1 MANVKEVEWQG
12 GIYSIAD
19 EVARG
24 EAQQARSLA
33 NTAQASADTAQTSA
47 DNAKTAAGNAQI
59 TANAAQTTA
68 NAAQAAADGAQ
79 TSANNA
85 QSAIDSLSNLIFR
98 YTAKTARDNFSVKA
112 NAPYSFTM
120 PEDGIVCVYFLRQ
133 IGGYSLYLKR
143 NGESVSVVGNFSSFP
158 ISGTMIGFFKKG
170 DTVRLSTDAPA
181 TDDGFLILRA
191 EVCY

>member
-47 DNAKTAAGNAQI
+47 DNAKTAAGNAQTTANAAQTAAGTAQT

-68 NAAQAAADGAQ
+68 NAAQAAASRLETLVSGTPNPILKAKYFDVATRDYLNGMNLEPFVN
-79 TSANNA
+79 ANLDSGYDFLSFYEVA
-85 QSAIDSLSNLIFR
+85 SQGFVIDSPVYTSLSLSKVGSPFTVQNLP
-98 YTAKTARDNFSVKA
+98 AGGN
-112 NAPYSFTM
+112 YSLRF
-120 PEDGIVCVYFLRQ
+120 YFLE
-133 IGGYSLYLKR
+133 IKR
-143 NGESVSVVGNFSSFP
+143 F
-158 ISGTMIGFFKKG
+158 
-170 DTVRLSTDAPA
+170 
-181 TDDGFLILRA
+181 
-191 EVCY
+191 